1 MSYTFGNLITDLS
14 RSVITEIVGY
24 STPIHRITTATA
36 PNLINYTAGKIG
48 QLRNKRKFIK
58 LGYMTTQG
66 SYNYYYTSVA
76 KYLMS
81 KKIVS
86 GNFELVMTR
95 WMNPKELDTF
105 KRSGKLTLNTDN
117 PVIGEGE
124 YTFKFNDTTIT
135 VVSTTVSRTSPY
147 GQGQVSSNVFKIYGN
162 EDICKQFI
170 MYCYEEQVAA
180 MRDIV
185 TYTWNHKWI
194 EQKLYNCKTF
204 DNLYLDT
211 KFKQSIIDDLDR
223 FKSSED
229 KYAKLGLCWKRGYL
243 FYGKP
248 GCGKTST
255 IYAIAR
261 YLKYNIYR
269 INKSS
274 IQSAGSFRS
283 ACNAVQI
290 KSLVVIDEVDQ
301 NIDVV
306 DKKLKIDIL
315 HEELVQIILAILGTH
330 LSSFPDFL
338 PDQQSERFKDEN
350 NRFMEQT
357 ANYIADLLLEI
368 GGDVAY
374 LEHYTVKF
382 PNGKHISH
390 AVLRQTGDTTPLRE
404 FFWRYLLAYKP
415 ELAQRATIE
424 KSTSTG
430 IGLGDLLEILDGNE
444 YLYGCI
450 VVLTSNFPERIAGA
464 LLRPGRVDKI
474 MEFKL
479 ADAPIIHEIAREFA
493 GKPVELTIPDGFHC
507 SQAEIIGLIAHY
519 IGDADK
525 IVEIINNFC
534 NAVKLP
540 EVALGKEIE
549 AAKPK
554 PTTGAAAAGA
564 TTPTAPSADAAT
576 DGPFWAGGVTT
587 ADGLR
592 DALNLVR
599 PNFADLS
606 YDSTDDMNDE
616 YDNFGG
622 VYDGCV

>member
-1 MSYTFGNLITDLS
+1 MSYTLGNLLTDLT
-14 RSVITEIVGY
+14 RSVITEFVGY

-36 PNLINYTAGKIG
+36 PNLINYTAGKIT
-48 QLRNKRKFIK
+48 QLRNNRNFIK
-58 LGYMTTQG
+58 LTYTTSQG

-76 KYLMS
+76 KYLMG
-81 KKIVS
+81 KKIVN
-86 GNFELVMTR
+86 GNFELSMTR

-105 KRSGKLTLNTDN
+105 KRGGKLTHNNDN

-124 YTFKFNDTTIT
+124 YVVKFQNQTIK
-135 VVSTTVSRTSPY
+135 VVSTAVTRASSY
-147 GQGQVSSNVFKIYGN
+147 GPGQVSTNILKIYGN
-162 EDICKQFI
+162 EELCKQFI
-170 MYCYEEQVAA
+170 LYCYEEQVAT

-204 DNLYLDT
+204 DNLYLDAA
-211 KFKQSIIDDLDR
+211 FKQSIIDDLDR

-274 IQSAGSFRS
+274 IQSAASFRN

-306 DKKLKIDIL
+306 DKTLKIDIP
-315 HEELVQIILAILGTH
+315 HEELVIILTELLTVDYGDTNMRLG
-330 LSSFPDFL
+330 L
-338 PDQQSERFKDEN
+338 PDDLVDMLDAQEKLN
-350 NRFMEQT
+350 VEQK
-357 ANYIADLLLEI
+357 ARDIADVILEI
-368 GGDVAY
+368 GSVPIHAENY
-374 LEHYTVKF
+374 IMRF
-382 PNGKHISH
+382 PNGRRLSH
-390 AVLRQTGDTTPLRE
+390 NGLRSTGDTTPLRE
-404 FFWRYLLAYKP
+404 FFWRYMLAYKP
-415 ELAQRATIE
+415 ELSQRATVE
-424 KSTSTG
+424 KSSTAG

-464 LLRPGRVDKI
+464 LLRPGRVDKV

-493 GKPVELTIPDGFHC
+493 GAECKLNIPEGFRC
-507 SQAEIIGLIAHY
+507 SQAEIIGHIAHY
-519 IGDADK
+519 IGDVDK
-525 IVEIINNFC
+525 ITEIVNNFC

-540 EVALGKEIE
+540 DVQLGKVVE
-549 AAKPK
+549 APKAKAETPN
-554 PTTGAAAAGA
+554 AANASANSAALAAGF
-564 TTPTAPSADAAT
+564 PSAPLDSSPHYLAPIT
-576 DGPFWAGGVTT
+576 FGM
-587 ADGLR
+587 LR
-592 DALNLVR
+592 HDEGYNSC
-599 PNFADLS
+599 DDM
-606 YDSTDDMNDE
+606 YDSMDDG
-616 YDNFGG
+616 NFG
-622 VYDGCV
+622 DIQSAH

>member
-14 RSVITEIVGY
+14 RSVITEFVGY
-24 STPIHRITTATA
+24 STPGHRIATATA
-36 PNLINYTAGKIG
+36 PNLISYAVGKIT
-48 QLRNKRKFIK
+48 QMRSKRKFIK
-58 LGYMTTQG
+58 LAYSTTSG
-66 SYNYYYTSVA
+66 SFNYYYTSVA
-76 KYLMS
+76 KYLMN
-81 KKIVS
+81 KKIVN
-86 GNFELVMTR
+86 GNFELIMTR

-105 KRSGKLTLNTDN
+105 KRSGKLVFNSDN

-124 YTFKFNDTTIT
+124 YQVPFGDHTIT
-135 VVSTTVSRTSPY
+135 VVSTCATRASSYGAGSVST
-147 GQGQVSSNVFKIYGN
+147 NVFKIYGN
-162 EDICKQFI
+162 EDACKQFVI
-170 MYCYEEQVAA
+170 HCYEEQVSA

-185 TYTWNHKWI
+185 TYTWNHKWL

-211 KFKQSIIDDLDR
+211 AFKQTIIDDLDR

-274 IQSAGSFRS
+274 ITSAASFRN

-306 DKKLKIDIL
+306 DKTLKIDIE
-315 HEELVQIILAILGTH
+315 HAELVVIISEIMNAEMPTYQG
-330 LSSFPDFL
+330 L
-338 PDQQSERFKDEN
+338 PEEMAERFADMNDKYNE
-350 NRFMEQT
+350 ET
-357 ANYIADLLLEI
+357 ARAIADVILEI
-368 GGDVAY
+368 GSVPTH
-374 LEHYTVKF
+374 LERILLTF
-382 PNGKHISH
+382 PNGKYISH
-390 AVLRQTGDTTPLRE
+390 AMLRTAGDTTPMRE
-404 FFWRYLLAYKP
+404 FFWRFVLAHKP
-415 ELAQRATIE
+415 ELSQRATIE
-424 KSTSTG
+424 KTASTG

-479 ADAPIIHEIAREFA
+479 ADAPIIEEIAREFA
-493 GKPVELTIPDGFHC
+493 GKPVALKIPDGFHC

-525 IVEIINNFC
+525 IADLINNFC
-534 NAVKLP
+534 NTVKLP
-540 EVALGKEIE
+540 DVALGKVVE
-549 AAKPK
+549 AAKAK
-554 PTTGAAAAGA
+554 PAANNAAAASA
-564 TTPTAPSADAAT
+564 TTSATAMAGDLNAGAILPIDAI
-576 DGPFWAGGVTT
+576 DSFI
-587 ADGLR
+587 GLQ
-592 DALNLVR
+592 R
-599 PNFADLS
+599 PNTDDYSFDDNDDGYLPS
-606 YDSTDDMNDE
+606 YDDL
-616 YDNFGG
+616 NFER
-622 VYDGCV
+622 YATAM

>member
-1 MSYTFGNLITDLS
+1 M
-14 RSVITEIVGY
+14 VGY
-24 STPIHRITTATA
+24 STPINRITTATA
-36 PNLINYTAGKIG
+36 PNLINYTVNKVKE
-48 QLRNKRKFIK
+48 LRSNRNYIK
-58 LGYMTTQG
+58 LIYITSQG

-81 KKIVS
+81 KRIVTS
-86 GNFELVMTR
+86 NFELVMTR

-105 KRSGKLTLNTDN
+105 KRSGKITLNNDN
-117 PVIGEGE
+117 PLIGEGE
-124 YTFKFNDTTIT
+124 YTVKFNDKTLTI
-135 VVSTTVSRTSPY
+135 VSSTTSRASAY
-147 GQGQVSSNVFKIYGN
+147 GPGQVSTNIFKIYGD
-162 EDICKQFI
+162 EETCKQFI
-170 MYCYEEQVAA
+170 LHCYEEQVTS
-180 MRDIV
+180 MKDIV
-185 TYTWNHKWI
+185 TYTWSHKWL

-204 DNLYLDT
+204 DNLYLDAT
-211 KFKQSIIDDLDR
+211 FKQSIIDDLDR

-274 IQSAGSFRS
+274 IQSAASFRS
-283 ACNAVQI
+283 ACNSVQI

-306 DKKLKIDIL
+306 DKTLKIDIT
-315 HEELVQIILAILGTH
+315 HEELTTIITELRSIDREELTKGLPEELAEH
-330 LSSFPDFL
+330 FA
-338 PDQQSERFKDEN
+338 DQTERYI
-350 NRFMEQT
+350 EQD
-357 ANYIADLLLEI
+357 ARMIADVILEI
-368 GGDVAY
+368 GSIPDQAERFM
-374 LEHYTVKF
+374 LKF
-382 PNGKHISH
+382 PNGRRVSH
-390 AVLRQTGDTTPLRE
+390 NLLRNSGDTTPIRE
-404 FFWRYLLAYKP
+404 FFWRYVLAYKP
-415 ELAQRATIE
+415 ELSQRATIE
-424 KSTSTG
+424 KSATNG

-493 GKPVELTIPDGFHC
+493 GKPVELKIPEGFRC

-525 IVEIINNFC
+525 VTELINNFC
-534 NAVKLP
+534 NSVKLP
-540 EVALGKEIE
+540 DIPLGKIVES
-549 AAKPK
+549 PK
-554 PTTGAAAAGA
+554 TSSTASASASA
-564 TTPTAPSADAAT
+564 PTAPPADFSSLIVPMDNDSWIGLSRPCT
-576 DGPFWAGGVTT
+576 GDFDGDDSGYNSFDSDDV
-587 ADGLR
+587 
-592 DALNLVR
+592 LN
-599 PNFADLS
+599 NHFEIGNGA
-606 YDSTDDMNDE
+606 
-616 YDNFGG
+616 
-622 VYDGCV
+622 C

>member
-1 MSYTFGNLITDLS
+1 MSYTFGNLLTDLT
-14 RSVITEIVGY
+14 RSVITEVVGY
-24 STPIHRITTATA
+24 STPLNRITTSTA
-36 PNLINYTAGKIG
+36 PNLINYAAGKIS

-58 LGYMTTQG
+58 LSYMTTQG
-66 SYNYYYTSVA
+66 SYNYYYTSIA

-81 KKIVS
+81 KKIVN
-86 GNFELVMTR
+86 GNFELIMTR

-105 KRSGKLTLNTDN
+105 KRNGKFTLNNDN

-124 YTFKFNDTTIT
+124 YVVKFANQTITIVSTTIT
-135 VVSTTVSRTSPY
+135 RASSY
-147 GQGQVSSNVFKIYGN
+147 GPGQVSSNLFKIYGN
-162 EDICKQFI
+162 EDACKQFI
-170 MYCYEEQVAA
+170 LHCYEEQVVS

-204 DNLYLDT
+204 DNLYLDAT
-211 KFKQSIIDDLDR
+211 FKQSIIDDLDR

-274 IQSAGSFRS
+274 IQSAASFRS

-306 DKKLKIDIL
+306 DKILKIDVS
-315 HEELVQIILAILGTH
+315 HEELVVIINEIM
-330 LSSFPDFL
+330 SNDFKKLTFGL
-338 PDQQSERFKDEN
+338 PDQLADNFIEQIEIDNERRARE
-350 NRFMEQT
+350 
-357 ANYIADLLLEI
+357 IADVILEI
-368 GGDVAY
+368 GSAPEY
-374 LEHYTVKF
+374 IERQMLQF
-382 PNGKHISH
+382 PNGKRISH
-390 AVLRQTGDTTPLRE
+390 SILRSTGDTTSLRE
-404 FFWRYLLAYKP
+404 FLWRYVLAYKP
-415 ELAQRATIE
+415 ELSQRATIE
-424 KSTSTG
+424 KSTTAG

-464 LLRPGRVDKI
+464 LLRPGRVDKV

-479 ADAPIIHEIAREFA
+479 ADAPIIREIAREFA
-493 GKPVELTIPDGFHC
+493 GAPTELNIPEGFRC

-519 IGDADK
+519 IGDVDK
-525 IVEIINNFC
+525 ITEIINNFC
-534 NAVKLP
+534 NAIKLP
-540 EVALGKEIE
+540 DVQLGKVIE
-549 AAKPK
+549 QSKPK
-554 PTTGAAAAGA
+554 APASVSAASAASAPPSDFPFSATIDMGQGAYM
-564 TTPTAPSADAAT
+564 
-576 DGPFWAGGVTT
+576 
-587 ADGLR
+587 GLT
-592 DALNLVR
+592 R
-599 PNFADLS
+599 PNDTSFYDDNDDDGDSFEAYADIG
-606 YDSTDDMNDE
+606 E
-616 YDNFGG
+616 F
-622 VYDGCV
+622 VP